1 MHTSFSEGFIV
12 KRLLPVVLAAVLAL
26 SCLMVAIDA
35 SDNIVIV
42 LDPGHGG
49 GDPGTVNSS
58 AGLNERDIVLKISEY
73 CAEELEKY
81 ENVEVHLTRTSN
93 SQNPSLVERS
103 EYAAERNADAL
114 VSVHINDA
122 SAASANGVEA
132 FVSYYDRFS
141 LRDLGNR
148 ILSNLSSDIG
158 FSNRGVKT
166 KRSEN
171 GTTYPDGA
179 LADYY
184 GIIRE
189 AARRGVR
196 SMLLEHGFINNS
208 HDAALM
214 DSDSDLKNI
223 AIADATAIAEYFGL
237 ELKNNSSEPSTPS
250 VQDKPILGSATA
262 TLQQSRDWAE
272 SVGAT
277 QEFIDLADMYYE
289 YAPKVGVNPV
299 VAYAQSALETG
310 YGKFGGAV
318 QPSYHNPC
326 GLKKSDA
333 SGDTPNDFAIFADWY
348 TGVTAHCDH
357 LALYAGAEG
366 FPKSDTPDT
375 RHFAYLL
382 GRAATVNGLS
392 GTWAADSSYASKILN
407 LISQIEAMPVQESSV
422 TLNTNAIAIN
432 QGASATL
439 IATSDPE
446 GTVTW
451 TSSDSSV
458 VKVSNEGRVTGVGSG
473 AAIIRATSTNGAY
486 AECKVTVL
494 PFASEIILN
503 KTELSIPI
511 GESEKLE
518 AAVMPEN
525 TFENKV
531 TWESNDE
538 TIATVSEDGTV
549 TAVGKGST
557 TIVAYVNDEVRAECE
572 VTGIRSVESISLDIS
587 EKTIFFR

>member
-237 ELKNNSSEPSTPS
+237 ELKIIHRNLQHLPFRTS
-250 VQDKPILGSATA
+250 LYSAR
-262 TLQQSRDWAE
+262 LRRHFSRA
-272 SVGAT
+272 G
-277 QEFIDLADMYYE
+277 I
-289 YAPKVGVNPV
+289 
-299 VAYAQSALETG
+299 
-310 YGKFGGAV
+310 
-318 QPSYHNPC
+318 
-326 GLKKSDA
+326 GLK
-333 SGDTPNDFAIFADWY
+333 
-348 TGVTAHCDH
+348 V
-357 LALYAGAEG
+357 
-366 FPKSDTPDT
+366 
-375 RHFAYLL
+375 
-382 GRAATVNGLS
+382 
-392 GTWAADSSYASKILN
+392 
-407 LISQIEAMPVQESSV
+407 
-422 TLNTNAIAIN
+422 
-432 QGASATL
+432 
-439 IATSDPE
+439 
-446 GTVTW
+446 
-451 TSSDSSV
+451 
-458 VKVSNEGRVTGVGSG
+458 
-473 AAIIRATSTNGAY
+473 
-486 AECKVTVL
+486 
-494 PFASEIILN
+494 
-503 KTELSIPI
+503 
-511 GESEKLE
+511 
-518 AAVMPEN
+518 
-525 TFENKV
+525 
-531 TWESNDE
+531 
-538 TIATVSEDGTV
+538 
-549 TAVGKGST
+549 
-557 TIVAYVNDEVRAECE
+557 
-572 VTGIRSVESISLDIS
+572 
-587 EKTIFFR
+587 